1 MLVAIAVRTDLP
13 NNVMLLPMRLRNRN
27 IKMIDRFPTEFI
39 YRNSYFSLRILK
51 HQSQRLVNLFK
62 INLVSVY
69 RSSVQSAKA
78 PVCNKLFC
86 EHVFHENWFIH
97 LTIYSKTKQV
107 LLAYFNG
114 AVLQYV
120 YLSRLRLALIRMQ
133 TFKRN
138 RICFL
143 CRYLS
148 NHRSMFTKLLEKW
161 ERKNLQQD
169 TLSLS
174 LLKTRRRMQ
183 LGKTSIPWVDDRF

>member
-1 MLVAIAVRTDLP
+1 
-13 NNVMLLPMRLRNRN
+13 
-27 IKMIDRFPTEFI
+27 MIYRFPTEFI
-39 YRNSYFSLRILK
+39 YQNSYFSLRILK

-78 PVCNKLFC
+78 PVCNKLSHSECKPNAHFIAFNIC

-107 LLAYFNG
+107 LLASFNG

-138 RICFL
+138 WICFL

-161 ERKNLQQD
+161 ERKN
-169 TLSLS
+169 
-174 LLKTRRRMQ
+174 
-183 LGKTSIPWVDDRF
+183 